1 MTSDRIAAVRT
12 AVADNT
18 GVTASDPSGSHV
30 PRTADRTGPIG
41 TPAPRDSAPTADS
54 PEPTDPAA
62 TPPEALVLSAV
73 EDPTEPRPG
82 QPSHHSHSD
91 FTSAV
96 YGSVVAGTVIVSAGP
111 MPPVGL
117 AVLLVVSGVVFWL
130 AHVYALTVAAVHG
143 GWEFGAI
150 RRGLAKEWP
159 VAFAAIPPALA
170 AVTAALFPDISTAN
184 GAWIALVV
192 AIVEQQVWGY
202 AAVRR
207 SKLTGLA
214 IVRTMT
220 LNVVIGLVVV
230 GLKFAVGH

>member
-1 MTSDRIAAVRT
+1 MPSD
-12 AVADNT
+12 
-18 GVTASDPSGSHV
+18 V
-30 PRTADRTGPIG
+30 PP
-41 TPAPRDSAPTADS
+41 PDS
-54 PEPTDPAA
+54 PRSTNPPLPSN
-62 TPPEALVLSAV
+62 TPGSTPEALIASALGPMHGARRGV
-73 EDPTEPRPG
+73 
-82 QPSHHSHSD
+82 PSRRRNAD

-96 YGSVVAGTVIVSAGP
+96 YGSVVAGTVVVSAGP
-111 MPPVGL
+111 VPPIAL
-117 AVLLVVSGVVFWL
+117 AVLLVVSGIVFWL
-130 AHVYALTVAAVHG
+130 AHVYALTVANVHG

-150 RRGLAKEWP
+150 RQGLRKEWP

-170 AVTAALFPDISTAN
+170 ALTAAFFPDISPAD

-207 SKLTGLA
+207 SKMTGLA
-214 IVRTMT
+214 MVRVIT

>member
-1 MTSDRIAAVRT
+1 VHVTGQDSRDRPSAVVTTRAWRET
-12 AVADNT
+12 RPPGRDNE
-18 GVTASDPSGSHV
+18 GVTASNPDGPQD
-30 PRTADRTGPIG
+30 PRT
-41 TPAPRDSAPTADS
+41 TPAS
-54 PEPTDPAA
+54 TDPAA
-62 TPPEALVLSAV
+62 GPPPEALIMSAV
-73 EDPTEPRPG
+73 EPG
-82 QPSHHSHSD
+82 RDGGPEAPARRRQVD

-111 MPPVGL
+111 IPPL
-117 AVLLVVSGVVFWL
+117 ALSVLLVVSGIVFWL
-130 AHVYALTVAAVHG
+130 AHVYAITVANVHG

-150 RRGLAKEWP
+150 RKGLRKEWP

-170 AVTAALFPDISTAN
+170 ALTAALFDAISPVN

-192 AIVEQQVWGY
+192 AIIEQQVWGY

-207 SKLTGLA
+207 SSLSGLA
-214 IVRTMT
+214 VVRTLT

>member
-1 MTSDRIAAVRT
+1 MT
-12 AVADNT
+12 
-18 GVTASDPSGSHV
+18 
-30 PRTADRTGPIG
+30 
-41 TPAPRDSAPTADS
+41 APTPDS
-54 PEPTDPAA
+54 PQDPTTTSIAPTPPDTPRAQ
-62 TPPEALVLSAV
+62 PPEALIASAV
-73 EDPTEPRPG
+73 QPG
-82 QPSHHSHSD
+82 RDRGPLPPGRRRQVD

-111 MPPVGL
+111 VPPVAL
-117 AVLLVVSGVVFWL
+117 SVLLVVSGIVFWL
-130 AHVYALTVAAVHG
+130 AHVYAITVANVHG

-150 RRGLAKEWP
+150 RKGLRKEWP

-170 AVTAALFPDISTAN
+170 ALTAALFQDISYGD

-207 SKLTGLA
+207 SNLKGLA
-214 IVRTMT
+214 VVRTLT

>member
-1 MTSDRIAAVRT
+1 M
-12 AVADNT
+12 
-18 GVTASDPSGSHV
+18 TAS
-30 PRTADRTGPIG
+30 
-41 TPAPRDSAPTADS
+41 TPDS
-54 PEPTDPAA
+54 PQQPDPPSSA
-62 TPPEALVLSAV
+62 TQPGVNSPEALITSALGS
-73 EDPTEPRPG
+73 TRPRPG
-82 QPSHHSHSD
+82 LVSRRAQTD

-111 MPPVGL
+111 VPALAL

-130 AHVYALTVAAVHG
+130 AHVYALTVANVHG

-150 RRGLAKEWP
+150 RKGLRKEWP
-159 VAFAAIPPALA
+159 VAFAAIPPALGA
-170 AVTAALFPDISTAN
+170 LTAVFFKDISYGD

-207 SKLTGLA
+207 SSMSGLA
-214 IVRTMT
+214 VVRVLT

>member
-1 MTSDRIAAVRT
+1 MHRA
-12 AVADNT
+12 ADN
-18 GVTASDPSGSHV
+18 GRVTAS
-30 PRTADRTGPIG
+30 
-41 TPAPRDSAPTADS
+41 TPDS
-54 PEPTDPAA
+54 PKDPGADQPPA
-62 TPPEALVLSAV
+62 KTGAPAPEALITSALG
-73 EDPTEPRPG
+73 PTGPRPEV
-82 QPSHHSHSD
+82 PSRRDGTD

-111 MPPVGL
+111 MPAIGL
-117 AVLLVVSGVVFWL
+117 SVLLLASGIVFWL

-170 AVTAALFPDISTAN
+170 AVTASLFPDISPVN

-192 AIVEQQVWGY
+192 AILEQQIWGY

-214 IVRTMT
+214 M
-220 LNVVIGLVVV
+220 
-230 GLKFAVGH
+230 

>member
-1 MTSDRIAAVRT
+1 MIRSSGR
-12 AVADNT
+12 DNVQ
-18 GVTASDPSGSHV
+18 VTASNPDRPQDPPTV
-30 PRTADRTGPIG
+30 PTQSTPPSSVGP
-41 TPAPRDSAPTADS
+41 SA
-54 PEPTDPAA
+54 
-62 TPPEALVLSAV
+62 PPEALIRSVVPA
-73 EDPTEPRPG
+73 DQRPEAPPG
-82 QPSHHSHSD
+82 HRHAD

-111 MPPVGL
+111 IPAIGL
-117 AVLLVVSGVVFWL
+117 SVLLVVSGVVFWL
-130 AHVYALTVAAVHG
+130 AHVYAIAVANVHG
-143 GWEFGAI
+143 GWELGAI
-150 RRGLAKEWP
+150 RKGLREEWP

-170 AVTAALFPDISTAN
+170 ALTAAVFQDISLAD

-207 SKLTGLA
+207 SNLAGLA
-214 IVRTMT
+214 VVRTIT

>member
-1 MTSDRIAAVRT
+1 V
-12 AVADNT
+12 
-18 GVTASDPSGSHV
+18 
-30 PRTADRTGPIG
+30 
-41 TPAPRDSAPTADS
+41 
-54 PEPTDPAA
+54 
-62 TPPEALVLSAV
+62 
-73 EDPTEPRPG
+73 
-82 QPSHHSHSD
+82 D

-111 MPPVGL
+111 VPPVAL
-117 AVLLVVSGVVFWL
+117 SVLLVVSGIVFWL
-130 AHVYALTVAAVHG
+130 AHVYAITVANVHG

-150 RRGLAKEWP
+150 RKGLRKEWP

-170 AVTAALFPDISTAN
+170 ALTAALFQDISYGD

-207 SKLTGLA
+207 SNLKGLA
-214 IVRTMT
+214 VVRTLT

>member
-1 MTSDRIAAVRT
+1 MP
-12 AVADNT
+12 
-18 GVTASDPSGSHV
+18 SDP
-30 PRTADRTGPIG
+30 PP
-41 TPAPRDSAPTADS
+41 PDS
-54 PEPTDPAA
+54 PGPANPTTN
-62 TPPEALVLSAV
+62 TPGSTPEALIASALG
-73 EDPTEPRPG
+73 PMHGPRRDV
-82 QPSHHSHSD
+82 PSRRRNAD

-96 YGSVVAGTVIVSAGP
+96 YGSVVAGTVVVSAGP
-111 MPPVGL
+111 VPPIAL
-117 AVLLVVSGVVFWL
+117 AVLLVVSGIVFWL
-130 AHVYALTVAAVHG
+130 AHVYALTVANVHG

-150 RRGLAKEWP
+150 RKGLRKEWP

-170 AVTAALFPDISTAN
+170 ALTAAFFPDISPTD

-207 SKLTGLA
+207 SNMTGLA
-214 IVRTMT
+214 MVRVIT

>member
-1 MTSDRIAAVRT
+1 MTGKGRGRAPAKVRHNGR
-12 AVADNT
+12 VT
-18 GVTASDPSGSHV
+18 GSSPDSPQNAHPPDTPPST
-30 PRTADRTGPIG
+30 PRAEQR
-41 TPAPRDSAPTADS
+41 PAPAQ
-54 PEPTDPAA
+54 
-62 TPPEALVLSAV
+62 PEALIASAL
-73 EDPTEPRPG
+73 DTPADAGHRPG
-82 QPSHHSHSD
+82 VD

-111 MPPVGL
+111 VPAIAL

-130 AHVYALTVAAVHG
+130 AHVYAITVANVHG

-150 RRGLAKEWP
+150 RRGLRKEWP
-159 VAFAAIPPALA
+159 VAFASIPPALA
-170 AVTAALFPDISTAN
+170 ALTAALFQDLSRAD

-192 AIVEQQVWGY
+192 AIVEQQVWGF

-207 SKLTGLA
+207 SGMSGLA
-214 IVRTMT
+214 MVRTIT